1 MFENIFVGIMIVAAV
16 VAAGFGVWLE
26 SGKQESNR
34 GKEQENSKQ
43 DKE

>member
-26 SGKQESNR
+26 NGKQDADQI
-34 GKEQENSKQ
+34 KEQENSKQ